1 MRVLDNYYRHKMTVL
16 LLWLI
21 FISYKKVKIDYQY
34 LPFFTD
40 STINNSNLTNRI

>member
-21 FISYKKVKIDYQY
+21 FISYKRVKIDYQY
-34 LPFFTD
+34 LLFLQIARSITQ
-40 STINNSNLTNRI
+40 I